1 MIIQIEKQPGKDL
14 VLLIASQDYCDKIYP
29 NYTVFLNYNQRYS
42 KLSSCLHAGRINET
56 TTESNLFDFFNRF
69 AVIKNI
75 RIRKKNSN
83 EILDY

>member
-14 VLLIASQDYCDKIYP
+14 VLLIASQDYCEKIYP
-29 NYTVFLNYNQRYS
+29 KYTEYLDND
-42 KLSSCLHAGRINET
+42 KLLLKMTSCLHAGRINET